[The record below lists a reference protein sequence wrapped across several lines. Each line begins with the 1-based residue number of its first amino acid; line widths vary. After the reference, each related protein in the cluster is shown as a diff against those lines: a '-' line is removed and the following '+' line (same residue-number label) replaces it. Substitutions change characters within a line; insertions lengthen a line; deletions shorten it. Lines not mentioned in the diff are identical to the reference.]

1 MTLLIGLFLI
11 LKAEAL
17 GALGKVD
24 EAKEQV
30 RQADKFKQERA
41 ALDRLLAQSANP
53 TSHIEDLANQLS
65 KPMEVCQVCGCF
77 MLVNDVQQRIDD
89 HYAGKQH
96 MAYARI
102 RATIEEMDRK
112 REEKRKACGDLYHEN
127 NPSREMQHRVTRLLR
142 RYCLNDRPVALRFL
156 SDPVV
161 NFAHSAFG
169 NVNYE
174 DSNINVGLP
183 IFTIHGNHDDLS
195 GKGLTALD
203 ILHESG
209 LINLFGKFEEIDQFI
224 VSPILLV
231 KGKTKLAL
239 YGIGSQRDDRL
250 CRAFREYYLEEE
262 IRFLRPKEDTESW
275 FNILVLHQNRPVRTR
290 ARSTGGH
297 LPENLIPSFFDLV
310 IWGHEHECKIDPQ
323 YYENGVNV
331 CGDGFYIIQPGSTI
345 ATALS
350 PEEAKPKHIALVT
363 ISGRKFF
370 SQKIALET
378 PRQILFADLAITI
391 KPPSTVSK
399 NSRPKNMPDE
409 KLIAAE
415 VEKMLAEAEKM
426 KTTRQAHP
434 PLLRLRV
441 TYPESW
447 ANFMKLNCRQFGAAY
462 LRRIANPSDMITVKI
477 MKSKNEGKKRRD
489 GFKVATNIERVT
501 TVEEIVSSHFAAQGN
516 DTLMVLDTETL
527 NDVVKSQVEQED
539 GKRIKNKLVIENL
552 QIKKKKLID
561 ALCKVS
567 YDNFLSF
574 DKIPSHQF
582 LEQFEELI
590 NSDIKKVRS
599 VSIQGLKSTE

>member
-1 MTLLIGLFLI
+1 MTQTQRPDDVF
-11 LKAEAL
+11 
-17 GALGKVD
+17 VD
-24 EAKEQV
+24 SSQ
-30 RQADKFKQERA
+30 
-41 ALDRLLAQSANP
+41 
-53 TSHIEDLANQLS
+53 
-65 KPMEVCQVCGCF
+65 
-77 MLVNDVQQRIDD
+77 
-89 HYAGKQH
+89 
-96 MAYARI
+96 
-102 RATIEEMDRK
+102 IEETPQNDHMRILVATDLHIGYAEKILGRDEDSIRTFEEVLQIAS
-112 REEKRKACGDLYHEN
+112 REEVDFVLLGGDLYHEN

-447 ANFMKLNCRQFGAAY
+447 ANFM
-462 LRRIANPSDMITVKI
+462 
-477 MKSKNEGKKRRD
+477 
-489 GFKVATNIERVT
+489 
-501 TVEEIVSSHFAAQGN
+501 
-516 DTLMVLDTETL
+516 
-527 NDVVKSQVEQED
+527 
-539 GKRIKNKLVIENL
+539 
-552 QIKKKKLID
+552 
-561 ALCKVS
+561 VS
-567 YDNFLSF
+567 YF
-574 DKIPSHQF
+574 
-582 LEQFEELI
+582 
-590 NSDIKKVRS
+590 
-599 VSIQGLKSTE
+599 G

>member
-1 MTLLIGLFLI
+1 MTEPDDTFVESSQIEGTPQSDHVRVLVATDLHIGFAEKILGRDEDSIRTFEEVLQIASKKEVDFVLLG
-11 LKAEAL
+11 
-17 GALGKVD
+17 
-24 EAKEQV
+24 
-30 RQADKFKQERA
+30 
-41 ALDRLLAQSANP
+41 
-53 TSHIEDLANQLS
+53 
-65 KPMEVCQVCGCF
+65 
-77 MLVNDVQQRIDD
+77 
-89 HYAGKQH
+89 
-96 MAYARI
+96 
-102 RATIEEMDRK
+102 
-112 REEKRKACGDLYHEN
+112 GDLYHEN

-156 SDPVV
+156 SDPAV

-174 DSNINVGLP
+174 DRNINVGLP
-183 IFTIHGNHDDLS
+183 IFTIHGNHDDLT

-203 ILHESG
+203 VLHESG
-209 LINLFGKFEEIDQFI
+209 LLNLFGKFEDIDKFVI
-224 VSPILLV
+224 SPLLLM

-250 CRAFREYYLEEE
+250 CRAFREEE

-290 ARSTGGH
+290 ERSTGGH
-297 LPENLIPSFFDLV
+297 LPENLIPSFFDLI

-323 YYENGVNV
+323 YYESGVNV

-345 ATALS
+345 ATAFS

-378 PRQILFADLAITI
+378 PRQMLFADLTITVE
-391 KPPSTVSK
+391 PPSTVSK

-409 KLIAAE
+409 KVIAAE
-415 VEKMLAEAEKM
+415 VEKLLAEAEKV
-426 KTTRQAHP
+426 KTAKQAYP

-447 ANFMKLNCRQFGAAY
+447 TNVMKLNCRQFGAAY
-462 LRRIANPSDMITVKI
+462 AKRIANPSDMITVKI
-477 MKSKNEGKKRRD
+477 MKSKKEEKKRKE
-489 GFKVATNIERVT
+489 GFKAITNIERAA
-501 TVEEIVSSHFAAQGN
+501 TVEEIVNNHFATEDN

-527 NDVVKSQVEQED
+527 NDVVKFQVEQED
-539 GKRIKNKLVIENL
+539 GKRVKNRPLIENL
-552 QIKKKKLID
+552 NVKKKKLID

-567 YDNFLSF
+567 YDDFLSF
-574 DKIPSHQF
+574 DKIPSQQL
-582 LEQFEELI
+582 LEQFEDLI

-599 VSIQGLKSTE
+599 VNIQGLKSIE